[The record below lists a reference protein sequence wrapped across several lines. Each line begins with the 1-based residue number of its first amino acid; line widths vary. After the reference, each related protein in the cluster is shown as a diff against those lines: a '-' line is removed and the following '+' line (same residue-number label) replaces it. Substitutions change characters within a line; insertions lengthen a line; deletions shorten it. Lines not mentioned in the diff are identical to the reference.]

1 MKQGEIWFVE
11 FTGQGHEYQKTRP
24 AVVIESDSQLKVT
37 SVVTVVPVT
46 KQQEKHKDDICVVK
60 DGSNNLRYDS
70 VIKVHQIQTFDKV
83 RFIKK
88 IGNIDEEVTEK
99 IKTYL
104 RRHFEI

>member
-24 AVVIESDSQLKVT
+24 AVVIESDGQLKIT
-37 SVVTVVPVT
+37 TVVTVLPVT
-46 KQQEKHKDDICVVK
+46 KQQEKHRDDIFIAKNGC
-60 DGSNNLRYDS
+60 NNLLYDS
-70 VIKVHQIQTFDKV
+70 VIKVHQIQSFDKL

-88 IGNIDEEVTEK
+88 IGIVEQEVIEK

-104 RRHFEI
+104 KRHFEI